1 MEYLFFCADNG
12 NMKKKLFSFAAIF
25 FLALAFLTAE
35 NPLSLGKS
43 DIRLAAQF
51 NKTSGKIEGYH
62 LFIRKKDGLESV
74 MLTESAKDPEGKR
87 DSYSLRAYEFNPTNG
102 NEIRYLNGKILDS
115 KYAKFSLVDST
126 AEPDGNF
133 GEAFHIFVPCKVHY
147 GYPWARSGTLDVK
160 NGTYINIRAFQKK
173 FCDYTGAFF
182 DNPFIMNLSNLD
194 YSIVPD
200 GKNDLRNENDISPS
214 DENYEKSVDLENSG
228 TKSETF
234 SDSGDSEKKDENVR
248 PDSTSFEPEDAPE
261 ILEEKFTDEKT
272 SDLSEKTE
280 VLDFVEKSES
290 PALSEEEKSG
300 GKREDFPDGGESSS
314 AEDKKSSENIS
325 GNYLN
330 DGQKN
335 VEKIYDSPEENAVDM
350 HENFNETNDGSIDYK
365 TRSSEIVDSEN
376 DLSIGM

>member
-1 MEYLFFCADNG
+1 
-12 NMKKKLFSFAAIF
+12 MKKKLFSSAAIF

-43 DIRLAAQF
+43 DIRLAVQF
-51 NKTSGKIEGYH
+51 NKTLGKIEGYH
-62 LFIRKKDGLESV
+62 IFIRKKDGLESV
-74 MLTESAKDPEGKR
+74 MLTESAKDPEGKK
-87 DSYSLRAYEFNPTNG
+87 DSYSLRAYEFNPING

-126 AEPDGNF
+126 AESDGKF

-182 DNPFIMNLSNLD
+182 DNPFIMNLSDLD
-194 YSIVPD
+194 YAVVPD

-234 SDSGDSEKKDENVR
+234 SDSGGEKKDENVR
-248 PDSTSFEPEDAPE
+248 PDSSSFGPVNAPE
-261 ILEEKFTDEKT
+261 ILEEKLTDEKA
-272 SDLSEKTE
+272 SDSSEKTE

-290 PALSEEEKSG
+290 SALSEEEKSS
-300 GKREDFPDGGESSS
+300 GKTENFLNGGENSS

-325 GNYLN
+325 DNYLN

-350 HENFNETNDGSIDYK
+350 HENFNETNDSSIGDK
-365 TRSSEIVDSEN
+365 TRSSEIVDDEN

>member
-1 MEYLFFCADNG
+1 
-12 NMKKKLFSFAAIF
+12 MKKKLFSFAAIF

-35 NPLSLGKS
+35 NPLSLGKP

-51 NKTSGKIEGYH
+51 NKTLGKIEGYH
-62 LFIRKKDGLESV
+62 FFIRKKDGLESV

-87 DSYSLRAYEFNPTNG
+87 DSYSLRAHEFNPTNG

-173 FCDYTGAFF
+173 FCDYT
-182 DNPFIMNLSNLD
+182 FIMNLSNLD
-194 YSIVPD
+194 YAVVPD

-214 DENYEKSVDLENSG
+214 DENYEKSADLENSG
-228 TKSETF
+228 TKSKTF

-248 PDSTSFEPEDAPE
+248 PDSTSFEPVNAPE

-272 SDLSEKTE
+272 SDSSEKTE
-280 VLDFVEKSES
+280 VLDFAEKSES
-290 PALSEEEKSG
+290 SALSEEEKSS
-300 GKREDFPDGGESSS
+300 GKPENFLDGGESSS
-314 AEDKKSSENIS
+314 AKDKKSSENAS
-325 GNYLN
+325 DNYLN

-350 HENFNETNDGSIDYK
+350 HENFNETNDGSIDDK
-365 TRSSEIVDSEN
+365 TRSSEIVDDEN
-376 DLSIGM
+376 DSPIGM